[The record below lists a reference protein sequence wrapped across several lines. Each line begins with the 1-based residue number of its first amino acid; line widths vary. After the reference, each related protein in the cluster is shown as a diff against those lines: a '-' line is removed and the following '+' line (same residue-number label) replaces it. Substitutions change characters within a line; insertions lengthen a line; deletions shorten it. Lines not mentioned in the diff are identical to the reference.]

1 MDTGTRDALVGS
13 IYESGLNPAHWS
25 ATLAQLKDA
34 LGFRY
39 AALAHQALPGERPLV
54 DVTVGIEGDYLKRV
68 AHYAPDY
75 IARWGGAETVARLPL
90 GEPAILSRVSPPARW
105 QRTAWWREWAAP
117 QGITDVMALGLARD
131 RRQVGSIIFGQHVSQ
146 GPLTPATAQAAR
158 PLLNHLQRAVV
169 IGRAVAP
176 DPGGRPMLELALD
189 CLDLPVL
196 LLGPGLRLVHANRA
210 AQGLLSAGG
219 LRTDAHGRLR
229 LPGLAPA
236 EATAAV
242 DRLFPGGWPLAALP
256 AGWVAGRTGMLVR
269 AGDGATLDI
278 GLSSLSGAI
287 HRGLDF
293 YYLCYDNEAFGN
305 TGFQMSAASPY
316 GSRTA
321 TSPATPLQAA
331 GTLQQKKDLF
341 EIWRSH
347 HPPYAATLSTADPV
361 DLVDKVRRATRLRG
375 PKLFTA
381 LAVCPPGWGS
391 DPSRGFEIAKLALDT
406 GVWPLKEAMDGKVR
420 HTYIPQRRRPLEEYL
435 RTQRRFA
442 HLFSPQRQEDVLHR
456 MQQAVDAYWDEV
468 QRHEMPPR

>member
-1 MDTGTRDALVGS
+1 MKTKREFIHNLKELPRDELLAPGSPLCAGCGGLLALRLLLKALDGNVAVVNAAGCMTLLAVYPYTPLRTSWLYTTMGSAPAGAQGIRDAL
-13 IYESGLNPAHWS
+13 
-25 ATLAQLKDA
+25 
-34 LGFRY
+34 
-39 AALAHQALPGERPLV
+39 
-54 DVTVGIEGDYLKRV
+54 DVL
-68 AHYAPDY
+68 
-75 IARWGGAETVARLPL
+75 IAKGRLPREEDL
-90 GEPAILSRVSPPARW
+90 RV
-105 QRTAWWREWAAP
+105 
-117 QGITDVMALGLARD
+117 
-131 RRQVGSIIFGQHVSQ
+131 
-146 GPLTPATAQAAR
+146 
-158 PLLNHLQRAVV
+158 VV
-169 IGRAVAP
+169 
-176 DPGGRPMLELALD
+176 L
-189 CLDLPVL
+189 
-196 LLGPGLRLVHANRA
+196 
-210 AQGLLSAGG
+210 
-219 LRTDAHGRLR
+219 
-229 LPGLAPA
+229 
-236 EATAAV
+236 
-242 DRLFPGGWPLAALP
+242 
-256 AGWVAGRTGMLVR
+256 